1 MSRYI
6 AKRVALNTM
15 KECKQPGCGC
25 FTQKGYYIQYQNGNV
40 DSMLFVCES
49 CYDEK
54 FREKCYAGDFDEER
68 YIVKENTSRYQPI
81 NLLLRYLIRWTR
93 KTAKTARIATI
104 LAVLIL
110 VTAFGLKEHPSIRTE
125 LSMPQLHAQLNTDV
139 HFAFHNFERL
149 TDSIYCGVTRM
160 HLWRFNLHKTNAA
173 NEELVISLNC
183 GRDVQEKG
191 RYTNCSIIIQLKQ
204 QDG

>member
-6 AKRVALNTM
+6 AKKVVLSTM

-54 FREKCYAGDFDEER
+54 FREKCTAGNFDTER
-68 YIVKENTSRYQPI
+68 YIVKDNKQRYQPI
-81 NLLLRYLIRWTR
+81 NPLLRNLIRWTR

-104 LAVLIL
+104 LAALIL
-110 VTAFGLKEHPSIRTE
+110 VTAFGLKEHHSIRTE
-125 LSMPQLHAQLNTDV
+125 LSMPQFHAQINTDT
-139 HFAFHNFERL
+139 HFAFHNLEGIFGRL
-149 TDSIYCGVTRM
+149 EAIADQM
-160 HLWRFNLHKTNAA
+160 TN
-173 NEELVISLNC
+173 VFTHG
-183 GRDVQEKG
+183 GREND
-191 RYTNCSIIIQLKQ
+191 
-204 QDG
+204 